1 MFDMGKTS
9 YYVDLNFDGTR
20 TINRGNFILAL

>member
-1 MFDMGKTS
+1 MGKTS